1 MKKRRSKPVFKQY
14 NPNQVLLLPPELGS
28 MIAEHHPVRVVSRVI
43 DQIDISP
50 LLKKY
55 KGGGSSSYHPKMM
68 LKVLIYGYLKNI
80 YSSRKLEEALKE
92 NIHFMWLSGMSH
104 PDHSTISDF
113 RSNRLKDIIKDI
125 FTQVVL
131 LLAEEGL
138 VDIKTI
144 YTDGTKLE
152 ANANRYS
159 FVWAKAIATNKH
171 KIKEKLSLL
180 WSYVEQVYQAE
191 KKAIERPDF
200 KEISSEKVS
209 ETISKINEALAD
221 KELPRD
227 IKKKLKY
234 AEKDYVDR
242 LKKYEKQEAILG
254 DRNSYSKTDP
264 ASTFMRTKDDHM
276 KNGQLKACYNVQFST
291 SNQIV
296 VNYTL
301 GQSSTDS
308 NLYINHLK
316 DYASYYGF
324 MPQRVVADAGYGSEE
339 NYSFLSEQEQE
350 IEAYVKYSYFH
361 KEQKKKHQ
369 LDPSQKSN
377 LYYDKAQDCYYCPMG
392 QRMDKL
398 FQKTQTTKTGY
409 EQYIDVYQAKNC
421 QGCPMRGVCHQAKE
435 NRKVYRNA
443 KLEFFKEKAR
453 EQLLSEQGK
462 KHRGQRCADV
472 EASFGQLKENKK
484 FRRFLTR
491 GLEKVDVE
499 LGLVTM
505 SMNIAKLA
513 KYKGVVCPNLSKSE
527 AFTTNKA
534 KKTILRA

>member
-1 MKKRRSKPVFKQY
+1 M
-14 NPNQVLLLPPELGS
+14 
-28 MIAEHHPVRVVSRVI
+28 
-43 DQIDISP
+43 
-50 LLKKY
+50 
-55 KGGGSSSYHPKMM
+55 
-68 LKVLIYGYLKNI
+68 
-80 YSSRKLEEALKE
+80 
-92 NIHFMWLSGMSH
+92 
-104 PDHSTISDF
+104 
-113 RSNRLKDIIKDI
+113 
-125 FTQVVL
+125 
-131 LLAEEGL
+131 
-138 VDIKTI
+138 
-144 YTDGTKLE
+144 
-152 ANANRYS
+152 
-159 FVWAKAIATNKH
+159 
-171 KIKEKLSLL
+171 
-180 WSYVEQVYQAE
+180 
-191 KKAIERPDF
+191 
-200 KEISSEKVS
+200 
-209 ETISKINEALAD
+209 
-221 KELPRD
+221 PRD

-264 ASTFMRTKDDHM
+264 AATFMHTKDDHM

-324 MPQRVVADAGYGSEE
+324 MPQTVVADAGYGSEE

-350 IEAYVKYSYFH
+350 IEVYVKYSYFH

-392 QRMDKL
+392 QRMDKV

-421 QGCPMRGVCHQAKE
+421 QGCPLRGVCHKAKE

-527 AFTTNKA
+527 AFTANKA